1 MRFGYFSLLLC
12 LLPMQALASLPPY
25 QKVADV
31 SLAGSLS
38 LQHYRLANGLQVAIV
53 EDDTRPVVTCQIA
66 YRVGSSHEA
75 PGRQGMA
82 HLVEH
87 LAVDRSFLETFYLS
101 DTPHANAS
109 TSRDGT
115 KYYATVP
122 KAQLDALI
130 ASFARGMI
138 QFDVSQKAFDL
149 EKEVVLAEWA
159 RSANSARRLLYKKLY
174 ARMFAGHPY
183 QYDILGHRDTI
194 KTFTLEQATEFHRR
208 YYVPNN
214 ACLAIV
220 GDVKGADILSVVVQ
234 YFGRIPKD
242 EGFIP
247 DDIDTLD
254 VSSVPQD
261 SIQSTSG
268 LHSSIWGV
276 WPVPT
281 DMHPDSYPLY
291 LFDKA
296 LFDGEYSLARQR
308 LVGSGK
314 ALGINSHFLIMRDK
328 GLFYYYVDLPSGARY
343 EPVVSAMQQ
352 IIQVAIDFF
361 SEEHLLVARN
371 EARKSLYGTITSQ
384 SRMANAISSGFIRT
398 DDPALLLKWMQNLD
412 GVTVADVKRV
422 VKQYL
427 LDHPPRTFVLISS
440 PKQPPSRPVW
450 LYVGI
455 LGVLVGLG
463 GYWYWRRRLLTVGL
477 FAVLCN
483 ISAAE
488 AEIPNHKIYYV
499 QDTRV
504 PQTRL
509 SMRYYTG
516 GDLQETMD
524 TRGLSFAFLR
534 LNDLALYREDKKEM
548 DRLGA
553 EFWFNISNR
562 YVTVGMTVFSEN
574 LDAALKHLKVM
585 MRDLTFSKELLN
597 RERARIIDDFED
609 YIEDNAT
616 TEIFRYHLYKSDR
629 DRREGTLTAL
639 ENLTAQDLQQFWDQ
653 TLRAKVLF
661 FRVTSDLSK
670 SEIERSL
677 RVMTHNRI
685 RDGFSPHPR
694 PKRKEITGL
703 RALIFPYT
711 PHQADFCYWIT
722 NGLPR
727 TNEDWFAQ
735 AVLVNALNRLL
746 FIRLRDQKGWC
757 YSTGVSID
765 ETKSPPILRFW
776 ADPRGVY
783 TAELVPEMF
792 RLIHHCLSEP
802 DFWAEVEKGR
812 ERLKRAYHLQLG
824 PQTRLGQQVR
834 YDRDGVPILSLE
846 EYESAVDGVTEED
859 IRRVFKR
866 MLKGQNK
873 LPLLMLIYGD
883 VDRIKDALRHEDI
896 KARTTIFDIQTLI
909 E

>member
-1 MRFGYFSLLLC
+1 MRFGYFFLLLC
-12 LLPMQALASLPPY
+12 LLPLQVLASSPTY

-31 SLAGSLS
+31 SLAGALS

-87 LAVDRSFLETFYLS
+87 LVVDRSFLESFYLS

-130 ASFARGMI
+130 ASFARGMT
-138 QFDVSQKAFDL
+138 QFDVSWEAFDL

-159 RSANSARRLLYKKLY
+159 RKVENARLSLYKKLY

-183 QYDILGHRDTI
+183 RYDILGHRDTI
-194 KTFTLEQATEFHRR
+194 KTFSLEKATAFHKR
-208 YYVPNN
+208 YYVPSN
-214 ACLAIV
+214 ACLVIV
-220 GDVKGADILSVVVQ
+220 GDVKGDDILPIVVQ
-234 YFGRIPKD
+234 HFGEIPKRY
-242 EGFIP
+242 GVIP
-247 DDIDTLD
+247 DDVDTLD
-254 VSSVPQD
+254 VTSVSQD
-261 SIQSTSG
+261 SIQYTTA
-268 LHSSIWGV
+268 LHSSVWGV
-276 WPVPT
+276 WHAPIDT
-281 DMHPDSYPLY
+281 HPDSYSLY
-291 LFDKA
+291 LFLKV
-296 LFDGEYSLARQR
+296 LFEGEYSLARQR
-308 LVGSGK
+308 LVGLGK
-314 ALGINSHFLIMRDK
+314 VLRLSYSQYVLRDK
-328 GLFYYYVDLPSGARY
+328 GLFYYIVDLPSGVDY
-343 EPVVSAMQQ
+343 DVGEMPK
-352 IIQVAIDFF
+352 IIQTAVD
-361 SEEHLLVARN
+361 SLSDEHLLLARN
-371 EARKSLYGTITSQ
+371 EARKVLYRTITSQ
-384 SRMANAISSGFIRT
+384 SRLANMISSGFIRT
-398 DDPALLLKWMQNLD
+398 SDPAYRLKWMQNLD
-412 GVTVADVKRV
+412 RITVADVKRV

-427 LDHPPRTFVLISS
+427 LDQPPRTFVLVSA
-440 PKQPPSRPVW
+440 PERTPSRRVW
-450 LYVGI
+450 LYV
-455 LGVLVGLG
+455 VVVWVFVGLG
-463 GYWYWRRRLLTVGL
+463 GFWYWRRRRALAVGL

-516 GDLQETMD
+516 GDLQETIE

-534 LNDLALYREDKKEM
+534 LINLALYREDKKEM

-562 YVTVGMTVFSEN
+562 YVTVNLTVFSEN
-574 LDAALKHLKVM
+574 LDAALRHLKAM
-585 MRDLTFSKELLN
+585 MEDLRFSEELLN
-597 RERARIIDDFED
+597 RERARIIDDFEK
-609 YIEDNAT
+609 YINDHKG
-616 TEIFRYHLYKSDR
+616 TEVFRYHLYKYDK
-629 DRREGTLTAL
+629 DRRIGTRTAL
-639 ENLTAQDLQQFWDQ
+639 ENLTVEDLQQFWDQ
-653 TLRAKVLF
+653 TLRAQVLF

-677 RVMTHNRI
+677 HVMTDDRP
-685 RDGFSPHPR
+685 RDGFSLHPR
-694 PKRKEITGL
+694 PKRKEIRGL
-703 RALIFPYT
+703 HALIYPYT
-711 PHQADFCYWIT
+711 HQADFCYWIT

-746 FIRLRDQKGWC
+746 FIRLREQKGWC

-765 ETKSPPILRFW
+765 ERTSPPVLYFW

-783 TAELVPEMF
+783 TSELVPEMF
-792 RLIHHCLSEP
+792 RLMHHCLSEP
-802 DFWAEVEKGR
+802 EFWTEVENGR

-824 PQTRLGQQVR
+824 PQSRLSQQVR
-834 YDRDGVPILSLE
+834 YDRDGVPALSLE
-846 EYESAVDGVTEED
+846 EYESAIDRVTEED
-859 IRRVFKR
+859 IRRVFRRLLNYQVK
-866 MLKGQNK
+866 NF
-873 LPLLMLIYGD
+873 LMLFFGD
-883 VDRIKDALRHEDI
+883 ADRIKDALRRGDI
-896 KARTTIFDIQTLI
+896 MGRTTVFDIQILI

>member
-1 MRFGYFSLLLC
+1 MRSVYFPLLIC
-12 LLPMQALASLPPY
+12 LLPLQVLASSPAY
-25 QKVADV
+25 QKVTDV

-87 LAVDRSFLETFYLS
+87 LALDRSFLESLHLLGA
-101 DTPHANAS
+101 PHANAS
-109 TSRDGT
+109 TSKDGT

-122 KAQLDALI
+122 KAQLDTLI
-130 ASFARGMI
+130 AYFARIMT
-138 QFDVSQKAFDL
+138 QFDVSQKEFDL

-159 RSANSARRLLYKKLY
+159 RDAGNPRDLLAKKLH

-183 QYDILGHRDTI
+183 QYGVLGHRDTI
-194 KTFTLEQATEFHRR
+194 KTFTLEQATAFHKR

-214 ACLAIV
+214 ACLVIV
-220 GDVKGADILSVVVQ
+220 GDVKGPDILPVVVR
-234 YFGRIPKD
+234 YFGEIPKR

-247 DDIDTLD
+247 DDIDTLN
-254 VSSVPQD
+254 VASVPQD
-261 SIQSTSG
+261 SIQYTTA
-268 LHSSIWGV
+268 LHSSVWGV

-314 ALGINSHFLIMRDK
+314 ALGINSYFLIMRDK

-343 EPVVSAMQQ
+343 EPVVLAMQQ
-352 IIQVAIDFF
+352 IIQVAIDFL

-398 DDPALLLKWMQNLD
+398 SDPTFLLKWMQNLD

-422 VKQYL
+422 AKQYL

-440 PKQPPSRPVW
+440 PKQPPSRHVW
-450 LYVGI
+450 LYVSI
-455 LGVLVGLG
+455 VWVLVGLG
-463 GYWYWRRRLLTVGL
+463 GYWYWRRRVLAVGL
-477 FAVLCN
+477 FVVLCN
-483 ISAAE
+483 ISAAD

-516 GDLQETMD
+516 GDLQETMA

-553 EFWFNISNR
+553 EFWFNISDR
-562 YVTVGMTVFSEN
+562 YVTVGLTVFSEN

-585 MRDLTFSKELLN
+585 MRDLTFSKELLK

-616 TEIFRYHLYKSDR
+616 TEIFRYHLYKYDK
-629 DRREGTLTAL
+629 DRREGTHTAL

-677 RVMTHNRI
+677 RVMTHNRV
-685 RDGFSPHPR
+685 RDGFSPRPR
-694 PKRKEITGL
+694 PKRKEIRGL
-703 RALIFPYT
+703 HALIYPT
-711 PHQADFCYWIT
+711 LRVTDFCNWIT

-757 YSTGVSID
+757 YTVGVRID
-765 ETKSPPILRFW
+765 ERTSPPVLRFW

-783 TAELVPEMF
+783 TSKLIPEMF
-792 RLIHHCLSEP
+792 RLMHHCLSEP
-802 DFWAEVEKGR
+802 DFWAQVEKGR

-824 PQTRLGQQVR
+824 PQARLGQQVR
-834 YDRDGVPILSLE
+834 YDRDGVLALSLE
-846 EYESAVDGVTEED
+846 EYELAIDGVTEED
-859 IRRVFKR
+859 IRRVFRRLLNYQVK
-866 MLKGQNK
+866 NF
-873 LPLLMLIYGD
+873 LMLFYGD
-883 VDRIKDALRHEDI
+883 VDRIKDALRRGDI
-896 KARTTIFDIQTLI
+896 MGRTTVFDIQTLI

>member
-1 MRFGYFSLLLC
+1 MRSRYFIFFLC
-12 LLPMQALASLPPY
+12 LLPVHAVASAPSF

-75 PGRQGMA
+75 PGRQGLA

-87 LAVDRSFLETFYLS
+87 LAVVRSFPKSFYLL
-101 DTPHANAS
+101 DAPHANAS
-109 TSRDGT
+109 TSKDGT

-122 KAQLDALI
+122 KAQLDTLI
-130 ASFARGMI
+130 ACFAWGMT
-138 QFDVSQKAFDL
+138 QFDVSQEAFDL

-183 QYDILGHRDTI
+183 RYDILGHRDTI
-194 KTFTLEQATEFHRR
+194 KTFTLEQATTFHKR

-214 ACLAIV
+214 ACLVIV
-220 GDVKGADILSVVVQ
+220 GDVKGTGILPVVVQ
-234 YFGRIPKD
+234 YFGEIPKD
-242 EGFIP
+242 EAFIH
-247 DDIDTLD
+247 DDVDTLD
-254 VSSVPQD
+254 VASVPQD
-261 SIQSTSG
+261 SLQSTSG
-268 LHSSIWGV
+268 LHSSVWGV
-276 WPVPT
+276 WHVPT
-281 DMHPDSYPLY
+281 DMHPDTYPLY

-314 ALGINSHFLIMRDK
+314 ALGINSYFFPLRDK
-328 GLFYYYVDLPSGARY
+328 ALYYYIVELPSSGY
-343 EPVVSAMQQ
+343 YHLELMPQ
-352 IIQVAIDFF
+352 IIQTAVDSF

-384 SRMANAISSGFIRT
+384 SRLANAISSGFIRT
-398 DDPALLLKWMQNLD
+398 SDPTFILKWMQNFD

-422 VKQYL
+422 AKQYL
-427 LDHPPRTFVLISS
+427 LDQPPYTFVLYSS
-440 PKQPPSRPVW
+440 PKRPPSRRVW

-455 LGVLVGLG
+455 VWVLVGLG
-463 GYWYWRRRLLTVGL
+463 GFWYWRRRVLAVGL
-477 FAVLCN
+477 FTVLCN
-483 ISAAE
+483 ISAAD
-488 AEIPNHKIYYV
+488 AEIPNHKLYYV

-516 GDLQETMD
+516 GDLRETMD
-524 TRGLSFAFLR
+524 TRGLSFAFFR
-534 LNDLALYREDKKEM
+534 LNDLALYEGDKKEM

-553 EFWFNISNR
+553 EFWFNISDR
-562 YVTVGMTVFSEN
+562 YVTVNLTVFSEN
-574 LDAALKHLKVM
+574 LDAALKRLKVM
-585 MRDLTFSKELLN
+585 MRDLAFSKELLN
-597 RERARIIDDFED
+597 RERARIIDDFEE
-609 YIEDNAT
+609 YINDHRG
-616 TEIFRYHLYKSDR
+616 TEIFRYHLYKYDR
-629 DRREGTLTAL
+629 DRREGTRTAL

-661 FRVTSDLSK
+661 FRLTSDLGK

-677 RVMTHNRI
+677 RVMTHNRV

-694 PKRKEITGL
+694 PKRKEIAGL
-703 RALIFPYT
+703 RALIFPESH
-711 PHQADFCYWIT
+711 PADFCNLIT

-727 TNEDWFAQ
+727 THEDWFAQ
-735 AVLVNALNRLL
+735 TVLVNALNRLL

-757 YSTGVSID
+757 YSAGVSIR
-765 ETKSPPILRFW
+765 EWTSPPILHFG
-776 ADPRGVY
+776 ANPRGVY
-783 TAELVPEMF
+783 TSELVPEMF
-792 RLIHHCLSEP
+792 RLIHYCLSEP
-802 DFWAEVEKGR
+802 DFWTEVEKGR

-824 PQTRLGQQVR
+824 PRSRLSQQVR
-834 YDRDGVPILSLE
+834 YDRDGVPALSLE
-846 EYESAVDGVTEED
+846 EYESAIDGVTEED
-859 IRRVFKR
+859 IRRVFER
-866 MLKGQNK
+866 MLNSQNK

-883 VDRIKDALRHEDI
+883 VDRIKAALGHEDI
-896 KARTTIFDIQTLI
+896 KARTTVFDIQTLL

>member
-1 MRFGYFSLLLC
+1 MRSVYFSFLIC
-12 LLPMQALASLPPY
+12 LLPMQALASSPAY

-53 EDDTRPVVTCQIA
+53 EDDTRPVVTGQIA

-87 LAVDRSFLETFYLS
+87 LAVVRSFPESFYLL
-101 DTPHANAS
+101 DAPHANAS
-109 TSRDGT
+109 TSKDGT

-122 KAQLDALI
+122 KAQLDTLI
-130 ASFARGMI
+130 AYFAHGMT
-138 QFDVSQKAFDL
+138 QFDVSQEAFDL
-149 EKEVVLAEWA
+149 EKEVVLGEWA
-159 RSANSARRLLYKKLY
+159 RSANSARRLLYRKLY

-194 KTFTLEQATEFHRR
+194 KTFTLEQATVFHRR

-214 ACLAIV
+214 ACLVIV
-220 GDVKGADILSVVVQ
+220 GDVKGADILPVVVQ
-234 YFGRIPKD
+234 HFGEIPRD

-247 DDIDTLD
+247 DDIDTLED
-254 VSSVPQD
+254 VSVPQD
-261 SIQSTSG
+261 SLQSTSG
-268 LHSSIWGV
+268 LHTSIWGV
-276 WPVPT
+276 WRIPT

-291 LFDKA
+291 LFDQA
-296 LFDGEYSLARQR
+296 LFEGEYSLARQR
-308 LVGSGK
+308 LIGSGK
-314 ALGINSHFLIMRDK
+314 VLGVNSYFLSLRDK
-328 GLFYYYVDLPSGARY
+328 ALYYYIVELPSSGY
-343 EPVVSAMQQ
+343 YHLESMPQ
-352 IIQVAIDFF
+352 IIQTAVDSF
-361 SEEHLLVARN
+361 SEEHLLLARN
-371 EARKSLYGTITSQ
+371 EARKDLYRMMTSQ
-384 SRMANAISSGFIRT
+384 TRLANMISSGFICT
-398 DDPALLLKWMQNLD
+398 NDPAYDLKWMQNFD
-412 GVTVADVKRV
+412 GVTVADVRRV
-422 VKQYL
+422 AKQYL
-427 LDHPPRTFVLISS
+427 LDQPLHTFALISS
-440 PKQPPSRPVW
+440 PERAPSRRVW
-450 LYVGI
+450 LYMGI
-455 LGVLVGLG
+455 VWVLAGVG
-463 GYWYWRRRLLTVGL
+463 GYWYWQRRGLVIGL
-477 FAVLCN
+477 FVFLCN
-483 ISAAE
+483 VSAAD

-524 TRGLSFAFLR
+524 TRGLFFAFFR
-534 LNDLALYREDKKEM
+534 LNDLALYEGDKKEM

-553 EFWFNISNR
+553 EFWFNISDR
-562 YVTVGMTVFSEN
+562 YVTVNLTVFSEN
-574 LDAALKHLKVM
+574 FEAALRRLKVM
-585 MRDLTFSKELLN
+585 MKDLTFSKELLN

-609 YIEDNAT
+609 YIDDHEV
-616 TEIFRYHLYKSDR
+616 TEVFRYHLYKYDR
-629 DRREGTLTAL
+629 DRWRGTRKAL

-661 FRVTSDLSK
+661 FRVTSDLDK

-677 RVMTHNRI
+677 RVMMDNRS
-685 RDGFSPHPR
+685 RDGFSPRFR
-694 PKRKEITGL
+694 PKRKEITGV
-703 RALIFPYT
+703 RAIISPSSHLT
-711 PHQADFCYWIT
+711 DNCYWLT

-757 YSTGVSID
+757 YSTGVRID
-765 ETKSPPILRFW
+765 ERTSPPVLRFW
-776 ADPRGVY
+776 SDPRGVY
-783 TAELVPEMF
+783 TSELVPEMF

>member
-1 MRFGYFSLLLC
+1 MRSVYLSLLLC
-12 LLPMQALASLPPY
+12 LLPLQVLASSPPY

-87 LAVDRSFLETFYLS
+87 LAVDRSFLESFHLS
-101 DTPHANAS
+101 EAPHSNAG
-109 TSRDGT
+109 TSKDGT
-115 KYYATVP
+115 RYYATVP

-130 ASFARGMI
+130 ASFARGMT
-138 QFDVSQKAFDL
+138 QFDVSQEAFDL

-183 QYDILGHRDTI
+183 RYDILGHRDTI
-194 KTFTLEQATEFHRR
+194 KTFTLEQAIAFHKR
-208 YYVPNN
+208 YYVPDN
-214 ACLAIV
+214 ACLVIV
-220 GDVKGADILSVVVQ
+220 GDVKEADILPVVVQ
-234 YFGRIPKD
+234 HFGGIPKD

-247 DDIDTLD
+247 DDVDTLD
-254 VSSVPQD
+254 VASVPQD
-261 SIQSTSG
+261 SLQSTSG
-268 LHSSIWGV
+268 LHSSVWGV
-276 WPVPT
+276 WNIPT
-281 DMHPDSYPLY
+281 DTHPDFYSLY

-296 LFDGEYSLARQR
+296 LFEGEYSLARQR

-314 ALGINSHFLIMRDK
+314 VLSVNSYFLFLRDK
-328 GLFYYYVDLPSGARY
+328 ELFYYIVDLPSGKNYDVR
-343 EPVVSAMQQ
+343 EMPK
-352 IIQVAIDFF
+352 IIQSAVDSL
-361 SEEHLLVARN
+361 SEEHLLLARN
-371 EARKSLYGTITSQ
+371 EARKDLYYMITSQ
-384 SRMANAISSGFIRT
+384 SRLANAISFGFIRT
-398 DDPALLLKWMQNLD
+398 SDPSHRLKWMQNLD
-412 GVTVADVKRV
+412 GITVADVKRV
-422 VKQYL
+422 AKQYL
-427 LDHPPRTFVLISS
+427 LDQPPRTFVLFSS
-440 PKQPPSRPVW
+440 PKRPPSRRVW

-455 LGVLVGLG
+455 VLVLVGLG
-463 GYWYWRRRLLTVGL
+463 GFWYWRRRVLAVGL

-488 AEIPNHKIYYV
+488 AEIPNHKLYYV

-534 LNDLALYREDKKEM
+534 LIDLALYEEDKKEM

-553 EFWFNISNR
+553 EFRFNISDR
-562 YVTVGMTVFSEN
+562 YVTVNLTVFSEN
-574 LDAALKHLKVM
+574 LDAALKRLKAM
-585 MRDLTFSKELLN
+585 MEDLKFSEELLN

-609 YIEDNAT
+609 YVDDHEVT
-616 TEIFRYHLYKSDR
+616 GIFSYHLYQGKY
-629 DRREGTLTAL
+629 RREGTRTAL
-639 ENLTAQDLQQFWDQ
+639 ENLTVEDLRQFWDQ

-661 FRVTSDLSK
+661 FRVTSNLSK

-677 RVMTHNRI
+677 RVMTGDRP
-685 RDGFSPHPR
+685 RDGFSPLPR
-694 PKRKEITGL
+694 PKRKEIMGL
-703 RALIFPYT
+703 RALIYPYSY
-711 PHQADFCYWIT
+711 QADFCNWIT

-735 AVLVNALNRLL
+735 AVLVNALDRLL

-757 YSTGVSID
+757 YSAGVSIR
-765 ETKSPPILRFW
+765 EWTSPPILHFG
-776 ADPRGVY
+776 ANPRAIY
-783 TAELVPEMF
+783 TSELVPEMF

-802 DFWAEVEKGR
+802 DFWAQVEKGR

-824 PQTRLGQQVR
+824 PQTRLSQQVR
-834 YDRDGVPILSLE
+834 YDRDGVPALSLE
-846 EYESAVDGVTEED
+846 EYESAIDGVTEED
-859 IRRVFKR
+859 IRRVFER
-866 MLKGQNK
+866 MLNSQHK

-883 VDRIKDALRHEDI
+883 VDRIKAVLDHEDI
-896 KARTTIFDIQTLI
+896 KSRTTVFDIQTLI

>member
-1 MRFGYFSLLLC
+1 MRSVYFSLLIC
-12 LLPMQALASLPPY
+12 LLPMHALASSPAY

-31 SLAGSLS
+31 SLAGALS

-87 LAVDRSFLETFYLS
+87 LAVVRSFPKSFYLL
-101 DTPHANAS
+101 DAPHANAS
-109 TSRDGT
+109 TSKDGT
-115 KYYATVP
+115 RYYATVP
-122 KAQLDALI
+122 KAQLDTLI
-130 ASFARGMI
+130 ACFAWGMTR
-138 QFDVSQKAFDL
+138 FDVSQKAFDL
-149 EKEVVLAEWA
+149 EKEVVLGEWA

-183 QYDILGHRDTI
+183 RYDILGHRDTI
-194 KTFTLEQATEFHRR
+194 KTFTLEEATAFHKR

-214 ACLAIV
+214 ACLVIV
-220 GDVKGADILSVVVQ
+220 GDVNGADILPVVVQ
-234 YFGRIPKD
+234 HFGRIPKRY
-242 EGFIP
+242 GAIR

-261 SIQSTSG
+261 SLQSTSG
-268 LHSSIWGV
+268 LHSSVWGV
-276 WPVPT
+276 WHIPT
-281 DMHPDSYPLY
+281 DTHPDFYPLY

-296 LFDGEYSLARQR
+296 LFKGEYSLARQR
-308 LVGSGK
+308 LIGSGK
-314 ALGINSHFLIMRDK
+314 VLGINSYLSYMRDK
-328 GLFYYYVDLPSGARY
+328 GLFYYIVDLPSGAGYDVR
-343 EPVVSAMQQ
+343 EMPK
-352 IIQVAIDFF
+352 IIQTAVDSL
-361 SEEHLLVARN
+361 SEEHLLLARN
-371 EARKSLYGTITSQ
+371 EARKVLYRAIISQ
-384 SRMANAISSGFIRT
+384 TRLATMISFGFIRT
-398 DDPALLLKWMQNLD
+398 NDPAHRLKWMQNLD
-412 GVTVADVKRV
+412 EITVADVKQV

-427 LDHPPRTFVLISS
+427 LDQPPRTFVLYTS
-440 PKQPPSRPVW
+440 PKRAPSRRMW

-455 LGVLVGLG
+455 VWVLVGLG
-463 GYWYWRRRLLTVGL
+463 GYWYWRRRALAAGL
-477 FAVLCN
+477 FVFLCN
-483 ISAAE
+483 VPTAD

-524 TRGLSFAFLR
+524 TRGLSFAFFR
-534 LNDLALYREDKKEM
+534 LNNLALHEGDKKEM

-553 EFWFNISNR
+553 EFWFNISDR
-562 YVTVGMTVFSEN
+562 YVTVNLIVFSEN
-574 LDAALKHLKVM
+574 FEAALKRLKVM
-585 MRDLTFSKELLN
+585 MRDLIFSEELLN

-609 YIEDNAT
+609 YVDDHEV

-629 DRREGTLTAL
+629 DRREGSRKAL
-639 ENLTAQDLQQFWDQ
+639 ENLTSRDLQQFWDR

-677 RVMTHNRI
+677 RVMTHNRV
-685 RDGFSPHPR
+685 RDGFSPRPR
-694 PKRKEITGL
+694 PKRKEITGV
-703 RALIFPYT
+703 RALIFPSI
-711 PHQADFCYWIT
+711 HLANFCYWIT

-735 AVLVNALNRLL
+735 TVLVNALNRLL
-746 FIRLRDQKGWC
+746 FVRLRDEKGWC

-765 ETKSPPILRFW
+765 ERTSPPVLRFW
-776 ADPRGVY
+776 ADPRDVH
-783 TAELVPEMF
+783 TAKLIPEMF
-792 RLIHHCLSEP
+792 RLIYECLSEP
-802 DFWAEVEKGR
+802 EFWTQVENGR

-834 YDRDGVPILSLE
+834 YDRDGVPALSLE
-846 EYESAVDGVTEED
+846 EYESAIDGVTEED
-859 IRRVFKR
+859 IRRVFER

-873 LPLLMLIYGD
+873 LPLLMLIYGNAD
-883 VDRIKDALRHEDI
+883 SIKAVLDHEDI
-896 KARTTIFDIQTLI
+896 KARTTVFDIQTLI

>member
-1 MRFGYFSLLLC
+1 MRSVYLSLLLC
-12 LLPMQALASLPPY
+12 LLPLQVLASSPPY

-87 LAVDRSFLETFYLS
+87 LAVVRSFPKSFYLL
-101 DTPHANAS
+101 DAPHSNAS
-109 TSRDGT
+109 TSKDGT

-122 KAQLDALI
+122 KAQLDTLI
-130 ASFARGMI
+130 ASFAWGMT

-183 QYDILGHRDTI
+183 RYDILGHRDTI
-194 KTFTLEQATEFHRR
+194 KTFTLEQATAFHKR

-214 ACLAIV
+214 ACLVIV
-220 GDVKGADILSVVVQ
+220 GDVKGDDILPIVVQ
-234 YFGRIPKD
+234 HFGEIPKRY
-242 EGFIP
+242 GFIH
-247 DDIDTLD
+247 DDVDTLED
-254 VSSVPQD
+254 VSVPQD
-261 SIQSTSG
+261 SIQYTTA
-268 LHSSIWGV
+268 LHSSVWGV

-291 LFDKA
+291 LFDRA

-308 LVGSGK
+308 LIGPGK
-314 ALGINSHFLIMRDK
+314 ALGINSYFLNMRDK
-328 GLFYYYVDLPSGARY
+328 ALYYYIVELPSGKSYDVR
-343 EPVVSAMQQ
+343 EMPK
-352 IIQVAIDFF
+352 IIQTAIDSL

-371 EARKSLYGTITSQ
+371 EARKSLYRMITSQ
-384 SRMANAISSGFIRT
+384 SRLANAISFGFIRT
-398 DDPALLLKWMQNLD
+398 NDPAFDLKWMQNLD
-412 GVTVADVKRV
+412 GITVADVKRV

-427 LDHPPRTFVLISS
+427 LDQPPRTFVLVSS
-440 PKQPPSRPVW
+440 PKRPPSRRVW
-450 LYVGI
+450 LYVGVVW
-455 LGVLVGLG
+455 VLVGLG
-463 GYWYWRRRLLTVGL
+463 GYWYWRRRVLAVGL

-488 AEIPNHKIYYV
+488 AEIPNHKLYYV

-524 TRGLSFAFLR
+524 TRGLSFAFFR
-534 LNDLALYREDKKEM
+534 LNDLALHGEDKKEM

-553 EFWFNISNR
+553 EFWFNISDR
-562 YVTVGMTVFSEN
+562 YVTVNLTVFSEN
-574 LDAALKHLKVM
+574 LDAALKRLKAM
-585 MRDLTFSKELLN
+585 MEDLKFSEELLN

-609 YIEDNAT
+609 YVDDHEVT
-616 TEIFRYHLYKSDR
+616 GIFSYHLYQGKY
-629 DRREGTLTAL
+629 RREGSRTAL
-639 ENLTAQDLQQFWDQ
+639 ENLTAQDLRQFWDQ

-661 FRVTSDLSK
+661 FRVTSNLSK

-677 RVMTHNRI
+677 RVITHNRV
-685 RDGFSPHPR
+685 RDGFSPRPR
-694 PKRKEITGL
+694 PKRKEITGK
-703 RALIFPYT
+703 RALILPSSH
-711 PHQADFCYWIT
+711 PADFCNLIT

-727 TNEDWFAQ
+727 KHEDWFAQ
-735 AVLVNALNRLL
+735 TILVNALNRLL
-746 FIRLRDQKGWC
+746 FIRLREQKGWC
-757 YSTGVSID
+757 YSAGVSIR
-765 ETKSPPILRFW
+765 EWTSPPILHFG
-776 ADPRGVY
+776 ANPRSVY
-783 TAELVPEMF
+783 TSQLVPEMF

-802 DFWAEVEKGR
+802 DFWAQVEKGR

-824 PQTRLGQQVR
+824 PQTRLSQQVR
-834 YDRDGVPILSLE
+834 YDRDGVPVLSLE
-846 EYESAVDGVTEED
+846 EYESAIDGVTEED
-859 IRRVFKR
+859 IRRVFER
-866 MLKGQNK
+866 MLSSQNK
-873 LPLLMLIYGD
+873 LPLLMIIYGNAD
-883 VDRIKDALRHEDI
+883 SIKAVLDHEDI
-896 KARTTIFDIQTLI
+896 KSRTTVFDIQTLI

>member
-1 MRFGYFSLLLC
+1 MRSVYFSLLIC
-12 LLPMQALASLPPY
+12 LLPMQALASSPAY

-31 SLAGSLS
+31 SLAGALS

-53 EDDTRPVVTCQIA
+53 EDDTRPVVTGQIA

-87 LAVDRSFLETFYLS
+87 LAVVRSFPESFYLL
-101 DTPHANAS
+101 DAPHANAS
-109 TSRDGT
+109 TSKDGT

-122 KAQLDALI
+122 KAQLDTLI
-130 ASFARGMI
+130 AYFAHGMT
-138 QFDVSQKAFDL
+138 QFDVSQEAFDL

-159 RSANSARRLLYKKLY
+159 RKVEGARRLLYKKLY

-183 QYDILGHRDTI
+183 RYDILGHRDTI
-194 KTFTLEQATEFHRR
+194 KTFTLEQATAFHNC

-214 ACLAIV
+214 ACLVIV
-220 GDVKGADILSVVVQ
+220 GDVKGTDILPIVVQ
-234 YFGRIPKD
+234 HFGGIPKD
-242 EGFIP
+242 EGFIH
-247 DDIDTLD
+247 DDVDTLED
-254 VSSVPQD
+254 VSVPQD
-261 SIQSTSG
+261 SLQSTSG
-268 LHSSIWGV
+268 LHSSVWGV
-276 WPVPT
+276 WHIPT
-281 DMHPDSYPLY
+281 DTHPDYYSLY
-291 LFDKA
+291 LFAKA
-296 LFDGEYSLARQR
+296 LFEGEYSLAHQK
-308 LVGSGK
+308 LVSSGK
-314 ALGINSHFLIMRDK
+314 ALQLSYSQYALRDK
-328 GLFYYYVDLPSGARY
+328 GLFYFIADLPSGAY
-343 EPVVSAMQQ
+343 YDVKEMPQ
-352 IIQVAIDFF
+352 IIQTAVDSF
-361 SEEHLLVARN
+361 SEEDLLLARN
-371 EARKSLYGTITSQ
+371 EARKTLYRTVTSQ
-384 SRMANAISSGFIRT
+384 SRLANAISSGFIRT
-398 DDPALLLKWMQNLD
+398 SDPAHRLKWMQNLD
-412 GVTVADVKRV
+412 GITVADVKRV

-427 LDHPPRTFVLISS
+427 LDQPPRTFALVSS
-440 PKQPPSRPVW
+440 PERPPSRHVW

-455 LGVLVGLG
+455 VWVLAGLG
-463 GYWYWRRRLLTVGL
+463 GYWYWRRRVLVIGL

-483 ISAAE
+483 ISAAD

-516 GDLQETMD
+516 GYRQETMD
-524 TRGLSFAFLR
+524 THGLFFAFFR
-534 LNDLALYREDKKEM
+534 LNDLALYEEDKKEM

-553 EFWFNISNR
+553 EFWFDISDR
-562 YVTVGMTVFSEN
+562 YVTVNLTVFSEN
-574 LDAALKHLKVM
+574 LDAALRRLKVM
-585 MRDLTFSKELLN
+585 MRDLTFSKELLDE
-597 RERARIIDDFED
+597 ERARIIDDFEEYVND
-609 YIEDNAT
+609 HKG
-616 TEIFRYHLYKSDR
+616 TEIFRCHLYKYDK
-629 DRREGTLTAL
+629 DRRIGTRTAL
-639 ENLTAQDLQQFWDQ
+639 ENLTAQDLQQFWDR

-677 RVMTHNRI
+677 RVMTHNRV
-685 RDGFSPHPR
+685 RDGFLPRPR

-703 RALIFPYT
+703 HALIYPYT
-711 PHQADFCYWIT
+711 HQADFCYWIT

-735 AVLVNALNRLL
+735 TVLVNALDRLL

-765 ETKSPPILRFW
+765 ERTSPPVLHFW
-776 ADPRGVY
+776 SDPRGVY
-783 TAELVPEMF
+783 TSELVPEMF

-859 IRRVFKR
+859 IRRVFRRLLNHQVK
-866 MLKGQNK
+866 NF
-873 LPLLMLIYGD
+873 LMLFYGD
-883 VDRIKDALRHEDI
+883 IDRIKDALKRGDI
-896 KARTTIFDIQTLI
+896 MGRTTVFDIQTLI

>member
-1 MRFGYFSLLLC
+1 MRSVYFLLIC
-12 LLPMQALASLPPY
+12 LLPMHALASPLAY

-66 YRVGSSHEA
+66 YRVGSAHEA
-75 PGRQGMA
+75 PDRQGMA

-87 LAVDRSFLETFYLS
+87 LAVVRSFPESFYLL
-101 DTPHANAS
+101 DAPHANAS

-122 KAQLDALI
+122 KAQLDTLI
-130 ASFARGMI
+130 ASFAWGMTR
-138 QFDVSQKAFDL
+138 FDVSQEAFDL
-149 EKEVVLAEWA
+149 EIEVVLGEWA
-159 RSANSARRLLYKKLY
+159 RSANSARRLLYRKLY

-183 QYDILGHRDTI
+183 RYDILGHRDTI
-194 KTFTLEQATEFHRR
+194 KTFTLDQAVVFHKR

-214 ACLAIV
+214 ACLVIV
-220 GDVKGADILSVVVQ
+220 GDVKGADILPVVVQ
-234 YFGRIPKD
+234 HFGEIPKH
-242 EGFIP
+242 ESFIL
-247 DDIDTLD
+247 DDIDSLD
-254 VSSVPQD
+254 VTSVPQD
-261 SIQSTSG
+261 SIQYTTA
-268 LHSSIWGV
+268 LHSSVWGV

-281 DMHPDSYPLY
+281 NTHPDSYPLY

-314 ALGINSHFLIMRDK
+314 ALGINSYSFILRDK

-371 EARKSLYGTITSQ
+371 EARKNLYGTITSQ
-384 SRMANAISSGFIRT
+384 SRLANAISSGFIRT
-398 DDPALLLKWMQNLD
+398 SDPALLLKWMQNLD

-422 VKQYL
+422 AKQYL

-440 PKQPPSRPVW
+440 PKQPPSRRVW

-455 LGVLVGLG
+455 LWVLVGVG
-463 GYWYWRRRLLTVGL
+463 GYWYWRRRVLAVGL

-483 ISAAE
+483 VSAAD

-499 QDTRV
+499 QDMRV

-516 GDLQETMD
+516 GDLQETME
-524 TRGLSFAFLR
+524 TRGLSFAFFR
-534 LNDLALYREDKKEM
+534 LIDLALHGEDKKEM
-548 DRLGA
+548 DRIGA
-553 EFWFNISNR
+553 EFWFNISDR
-562 YVTVGMTVFSEN
+562 YVTVNLTVFSEN
-574 LDAALKHLKVM
+574 LDVALKRLKAM
-585 MRDLTFSKELLN
+585 MEDLEFSEELLN

-609 YIEDNAT
+609 HVDDHEVT
-616 TEIFRYHLYKSDR
+616 GIFCYHLYQGEY
-629 DRREGTLTAL
+629 RREGSRTAL

-670 SEIERSL
+670 SKIERSL
-677 RVMTHNRI
+677 RVMTDDRP

-694 PKRKEITGL
+694 PKRKEITGK
-703 RALIFPYT
+703 RVLIFPST
-711 PHQADFCYWIT
+711 HLANFSYWIT

-735 AVLVNALNRLL
+735 TVLVNALNRLL

-757 YSTGVSID
+757 YSVGVSIR
-765 ETKSPPILRFW
+765 EWTSPPVLYFW
-776 ADPRGVY
+776 ADPRDVY
-783 TAELVPEMF
+783 TSELVPEMF
-792 RLIHHCLSEP
+792 RLIYECLSEP
-802 DFWAEVEKGR
+802 EFWTEVEKGR

-834 YDRDGVPILSLE
+834 YDRDGVPIFSLE
-846 EYESAVDGVTEED
+846 EYESAIDRVTEED
-859 IRRVFKR
+859 IRRVFR
-866 MLKGQNK
+866 R
-873 LPLLMLIYGD
+873 LLNYHVKNFLMIIYGN
-883 VDRIKDALRHEDI
+883 VDHVKNALRQGDI
-896 KARTTIFDIQTLI
+896 KARTTVFDIQTLI